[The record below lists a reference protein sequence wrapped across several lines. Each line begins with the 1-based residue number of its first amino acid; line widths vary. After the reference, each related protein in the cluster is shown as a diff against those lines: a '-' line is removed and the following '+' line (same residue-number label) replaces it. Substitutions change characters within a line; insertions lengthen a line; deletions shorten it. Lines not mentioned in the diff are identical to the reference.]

1 MNRHDPGEN
10 DAAEP
15 RDLPDE
21 DADFADE
28 HSSTT
33 FADEAQGGP
42 GSAAEPESPRGQGG
56 DGGMDLD
63 TPADEYLPRGGGDR

>member
-1 MNRHDPGEN
+1 MTSHDQDEN
-10 DAAEP
+10 DPAE
-15 RDLPDE
+15 RRGLPDE
-21 DADFADE
+21 DADFAEE

-33 FADEAQGGP
+33 VADEPSGGP

-63 TPADEYLPRGGGDR
+63 TPADEYRPHSGS

>member
-1 MNRHDPGEN
+1 MNSHDQDHN
-10 DAAEP
+10 DPVERPEP
-15 RDLPDE
+15 PDE

-33 FADEAQGGP
+33 FADEPGGGP

-63 TPADEYLPRGGGDR
+63 TPADEYRPHGGR

>member
-1 MNRHDPGEN
+1 MTSHDQ
-10 DAAEP
+10 DASDPDARREP
-15 RDLPDE
+15 PDE

-33 FADEAQGGP
+33 FADESTGGP
-42 GSAAEPESPRGQGG
+42 GSDAEPESPRGQGG

-63 TPADEYLPRGGGDR
+63 TPADEYRPHGDR